1 MDFIEQ
7 IFGYSPD
14 GGSGA
19 FELLLLILPIV
30 VVGVLWRARARRRPA
45 KSNVQHP

>member
-7 IFGYSPD
+7 IFGFSPD

-19 FELLLLILPIV
+19 FELLLFLIPIAGLV
-30 VVGVLWRARARRRPA
+30 ILYRRR
-45 KSNVQHP
+45 SGERQERRR